1 MLDLTLT
8 HGVMFVWSGITL
20 TARMIYA
27 RRARVRKAR
36 PGAEKT
42 SPAPMAILAIGAWC
56 AIIGLFII
64 VPEQVMS
71 QVLRSPVLWIGQTA
85 GIIGLVFGFW
95 LLVRSHQ
102 ALGDFY
108 DYKLFV
114 KNGHR
119 VIDVGPYSYVRHP
132 MYTTYFIWIVSTGL
146 LLPHYIFSVIL
157 LLAVVGFRRM
167 ARKEEQLLCQ
177 ALGVPYRAYMK
188 RASMFLPKW

>member
-1 MLDLTLT
+1 
-8 HGVMFVWSGITL
+8 
-20 TARMIYA
+20 
-27 RRARVRKAR
+27 
-36 PGAEKT
+36 
-42 SPAPMAILAIGAWC
+42 
-56 AIIGLFII
+56 
-64 VPEQVMS
+64 MS